1 VATKCDLCNKGTAHG
16 RTISSNVSAGW
27 ARRAPKKNRTF
38 KANVRRATIMLAGI
52 PVKADVCTRC
62 LRSLVKTA

>member
-1 VATKCDLCNKGTAHG
+1 MATKCDLCNKGTAHG

-62 LRSLVKTA
+62 LRSLVKTT